1 MTQPLFELPAATPPE
16 DALVLEHMLTAL
28 QSLGNGALALRY
40 RVSVIKGKGYLLH
53 AALPT
58 HDPFELTQDD
68 IHFLNSIHPARLE
81 SVGFARTVPGGP
93 CELVLLVLNSAQRVM
108 VTASVAFSATRKRKF
123 TPVAQL
129 LLAETA
135 RAAPAAPAPPAAPRA
150 AV

>member
-1 MTQPLFELPAATPPE
+1 MTQPPFELPAATPPE

-40 RVSVIKGKGYLLH
+40 RVSVVKGKGYLLH

-68 IHFLNSIHPARLE
+68 SHYLNSIHPARLE

-108 VTASVAFSATRKRKF
+108 VTASVAFSATRKRRF

-129 LLAETA
+129 LAEAA

-150 AV
+150 PV